1 MTKKMATSY
10 RNSLSGKGVF
20 PPKYAFTLLI
30 PFRNIFLSPRKLIQ
44 RLDIKENHNIL
55 EIGPGP
61 GYFSTH
67 IAKKLKSGRLVLLD
81 IQQEMLDISK
91 KRLDK
96 RKITNVDYKLSDGN
110 SFDLES
116 NYFDRVFMVTVIG
129 EVENKDKYLKEIY
142 RILKDD
148 GVLSISELAGD
159 PDKISIDEIQSLVS
173 VNSFEV
179 IAAFGN
185 KLNYTVNF
193 RKKIKKDI

>member
-1 MTKKMATSY
+1 MKKKMTTSY

-179 IAAFGN
+179 IEAFGN
-185 KLNYTVNF
+185 KFNYTVNF

>member
-1 MTKKMATSY
+1 
-10 RNSLSGKGVF
+10 
-20 PPKYAFTLLI
+20 
-30 PFRNIFLSPRKLIQ
+30 
-44 RLDIKENHNIL
+44 
-55 EIGPGP
+55 
-61 GYFSTH
+61 
-67 IAKKLKSGRLVLLD
+67 
-81 IQQEMLDISK
+81 MLDISK

-179 IAAFGN
+179 IEAFGN
-185 KLNYTVNF
+185 KFNYTVNF
-193 RKKIKKDI
+193 RKKTNKDI